1 MTPQLRVGDC
11 LRVSVVLL
19 EQLWTDESLDRM
31 MLVQVRDIITNPDRT
46 KLLILERAEM
56 PTRES

>member
-1 MTPQLRVGDC
+1 MTPQLHVGDR
-11 LRVSVVLL
+11 LRVSVELIQ
-19 EQLWTDESLDRM
+19 QLWNDESLDRM